1 VWLRREVNVTS
12 LRSLFLCSVCNSVGV
27 FDTGERGEAVGHW
40 VAHIHAF
47 SDFLDLQFQ
56 SPYPVG
62 KVVDCVDL
70 SFPVC
75 SGVILFDFAGG
86 SLRRQLVRIA
96 EVFGEVLLEFSHCL
110 IVLLDQLGQVLD
122 IAANHGSGDIVSL
135 FGRVDQFRNPS
146 VGSGR
151 VGKVGELGC
160 DQLKFQAKGYFTY
173 QQCPRMKAGLVLRA
187 FEVCAPQL
195 VDYPVV
201 PPNEAADGDLDEVS
215 EENVGPEFTSTNVLR
230 RELHERRNVAVLV
243 VKIASSNDTN
253 GDQDTAAND
262 TENNEDIPY
271 HPQEPQE
278 EDRIQPNLIHKLLLF

>member
-1 VWLRREVNVTS
+1 
-12 LRSLFLCSVCNSVGV
+12 
-27 FDTGERGEAVGHW
+27 
-40 VAHIHAF
+40 
-47 SDFLDLQFQ
+47 
-56 SPYPVG
+56 
-62 KVVDCVDL
+62 
-70 SFPVC
+70 
-75 SGVILFDFAGG
+75 
-86 SLRRQLVRIA
+86 
-96 EVFGEVLLEFSHCL
+96 
-110 IVLLDQLGQVLD
+110 VLLDQLGQVLD

-278 EDRIQPNLIHKLLLF
+278 EDRIPILSTSSCSFELVTALIQSKGPLPSGCGRCFSSACFARGAYTRLFFGRRKQKTRNSRPVTTKE